1 LRCRAA
7 CDPGKN
13 LLPGASRRL
22 TGNRERETRIEL
34 RARCASETP
43 YSDSY
48 SIANTNSN
56 SDSKAIANA
65 NSNSDPNRDRDSNV
79 YSDPY
84 GYIHCDP
91 DSDCHSYSN
100 PYSHGDSACFA
111 WRD

>member
-7 CDPGKN
+7 CGSGKD
-13 LLPGASRRL
+13 LLPSASRRL

-48 SIANTNSN
+48 SIANTHLD
-56 SDSKAIANA
+56 SDSTAIANT
-65 NSNSDPNRDRDSNV
+65 NSNSDPNPDRDSNV
-79 YSDPY
+79 YS
-84 GYIHCDP
+84 DP